1 MLAPI
6 LLAMLLLQGKPA
18 SDPAQEPVKQK
29 LEVAPKPEVVPA
41 PGLAPKMVLVDPG
54 EQKADPDPDP
64 DNEWPLEHDL
74 NPERAKKEMKVGNF
88 YLKKGN
94 YTAAVARFRE
104 ALKWHP
110 RLSAAYFKLGEAYEK
125 RGELRNALE
134 SYQKY
139 LKLDPKG
146 KKAKKVRK
154 AIARL
159 ERELKQ

>member
-1 MLAPI
+1 MLVPI
-6 LLAMLLLQGKPA
+6 LLFLLLLQGKPA
-18 SDPAQEPVKQK
+18 QDPPNKK
-29 LEVAPKPEVVPA
+29 KPEV
-41 PGLAPKMVLVDPG
+41 APKMVLVEPG
-54 EQKADPDPDP
+54 EQKADPDD
-64 DNEWPLEHDL
+64 EGPLEHDL

-88 YLKKGN
+88 YLRKGK

-110 RLSAAYFKLGEAYEK
+110 RLATAYFKLGQAYEK
-125 RGELRNALE
+125 RGELRNAME

-139 LKLDPKG
+139 LELEPKG

>member
-6 LLAMLLLQGKPA
+6 LLSLLLLQEKPPQ
-18 SDPAQEPVKQK
+18 DPPQEPAKK
-29 LEVAPKPEVVPA
+29 KPEVV
-41 PGLAPKMVLVDPG
+41 LVDPSAPSPEPDG
-54 EQKADPDPDP
+54 ETTVEYA
-64 DNEWPLEHDL
+64 L
-74 NPERAKKEMKVGNF
+74 NSRQAKKEMKVGNF
-88 YLKKGN
+88 YLRKGK

-110 RLSAAYFKLGEAYEK
+110 RLAAAYFKLGRAYEE

-139 LKLDPKG
+139 LELEPKR

>member
-6 LLAMLLLQGKPA
+6 LLSLLLLQEKPA
-18 SDPAQEPVKQK
+18 QDPPRK
-29 LEVAPKPEVVPA
+29 KPEVV
-41 PGLAPKMVLVDPG
+41 LVEPG
-54 EQKADPDPDP
+54 EQKADS
-64 DNEWPLEHDL
+64 DNEGPLEHDL
-74 NPERAKKEMKVGNF
+74 NPERAKKEMKIGNF
-88 YLKKGN
+88 YLRKGK

-110 RLSAAYFKLGEAYEK
+110 RLAAAYFKLGEAYEK

-154 AIARL
+154 AIVRL

>member
-6 LLAMLLLQGKPA
+6 LLSLVLLQEKPA
-18 SDPAQEPVKQK
+18 QDPPQEPAK
-29 LEVAPKPEVVPA
+29 EKPEVV
-41 PGLAPKMVLVDPG
+41 LVDPSAPSPEPDG
-54 EQKADPDPDP
+54 ETTVEYA
-64 DNEWPLEHDL
+64 L
-74 NPERAKKEMKVGNF
+74 NPRQAKKEMKVGNF
-88 YLKKGN
+88 YLRKGK

-110 RLSAAYFKLGEAYEK
+110 RLAAAYFKLGRAYEE

-139 LKLDPKG
+139 LELEPKR

>member
-1 MLAPI
+1 MLAPM
-6 LLAMLLLQGKPA
+6 LLSLLLLQEKPPQ
-18 SDPAQEPVKQK
+18 DPPQEPAKK
-29 LEVAPKPEVVPA
+29 KPEVV
-41 PGLAPKMVLVDPG
+41 LVDPSAPSPEPDG
-54 EQKADPDPDP
+54 ETTVEYA
-64 DNEWPLEHDL
+64 L
-74 NPERAKKEMKVGNF
+74 NPRQAKKEMKVGNF
-88 YLKKGN
+88 YLRKGK

-110 RLSAAYFKLGEAYEK
+110 RLAAAYFKLGRAYEE

-139 LKLDPKG
+139 LELEPKR

>member
-6 LLAMLLLQGKPA
+6 LLSLLLLQEKPPQ
-18 SDPAQEPVKQK
+18 DPPQEPAKK
-29 LEVAPKPEVVPA
+29 KPEVV
-41 PGLAPKMVLVDPG
+41 LVDPSAPSSEPDG
-54 EQKADPDPDP
+54 ETTVEYA
-64 DNEWPLEHDL
+64 L
-74 NPERAKKEMKVGNF
+74 NPRQAKKEMKVGNF
-88 YLKKGN
+88 YLRKGK

-110 RLSAAYFKLGEAYEK
+110 RLAAAYFKLGRAYEE

-139 LKLDPKG
+139 LELEPKR

>member
-1 MLAPI
+1 MFVPI
-6 LLAMLLLQGKPA
+6 LLSLLLLQGKPVPE
-18 SDPAQEPVKQK
+18 PAKE
-29 LEVAPKPEVVPA
+29 KPEVVPKVA
-41 PGLAPKMVLVDPG
+41 LVEPG
-54 EQKADPDPDP
+54 EQKAAPND
-64 DNEWPLEHDL
+64 EGPLEHDL

-88 YLKKGN
+88 YLRKGK

-110 RLSAAYFKLGEAYEK
+110 RLATAYFKLGEAYEK

-154 AIARL
+154 AIVRL

>member
-1 MLAPI
+1 MLAPV
-6 LLAMLLLQGKPA
+6 LLSLLLLPEKPPQ
-18 SDPAQEPVKQK
+18 DPPKK
-29 LEVAPKPEVVPA
+29 KPEVV
-41 PGLAPKMVLVDPG
+41 LVDPSAPRPEPDG
-54 EQKADPDPDP
+54 ETAV
-64 DNEWPLEHDL
+64 EYTL
-74 NPERAKKEMKVGNF
+74 NPRQAKKEMKVGNF
-88 YLKKGN
+88 YLRKGK

-110 RLSAAYFKLGEAYEK
+110 SLAKAYFKLGEAYEK

-146 KKAKKVRK
+146 KKAKKVSK
-154 AIARL
+154 AIVRL

>member
-1 MLAPI
+1 MLVPI
-6 LLAMLLLQGKPA
+6 LLFLLLLQGKPA
-18 SDPAQEPVKQK
+18 QDPPKK
-29 LEVAPKPEVVPA
+29 KPEV
-41 PGLAPKMVLVDPG
+41 APKMVLVEPG
-54 EQKADPDPDP
+54 EQKADPDD
-64 DNEWPLEHDL
+64 EGPLEHDL
-74 NPERAKKEMKVGNF
+74 KPERAKKEMKVGNF
-88 YLKKGN
+88 YLRKGK

-110 RLSAAYFKLGEAYEK
+110 RLAAAYFKLGRAYEK

-139 LKLDPKG
+139 LELEPKG

-154 AIARL
+154 AIACL